1 MNKKVIIFGGS
12 SGLGLEIAKIFGLN
26 KNKIILI
33 SSDEKKLILA
43 NKELNNL
50 NISSD
55 YFKCD
60 LSLFNEVDSV
70 CKYIKEISS
79 SIELIIFSSAKG
91 YFGKFSDLNILEIE
105 NNFKINALSF
115 IKILNKSI
123 KYNNNI
129 RYIYISSY
137 ASKIPIHNMSIYS
150 SSKIIIDKIFEG
162 LKLEY
167 ENGKFLTVY
176 PGPMNTDFDKNALIE
191 NNIKFRKAKKKISPN
206 LIATKIYK
214 CYMKRKETLEI
225 NSSLINLIF
234 IFKILF

>member
-91 YFGKFSDLNILEIE
+91 YFGKFS
-105 NNFKINALSF
+105 
-115 IKILNKSI
+115 
-123 KYNNNI
+123 
-129 RYIYISSY
+129 
-137 ASKIPIHNMSIYS
+137 
-150 SSKIIIDKIFEG
+150 
-162 LKLEY
+162 
-167 ENGKFLTVY
+167 T
-176 PGPMNTDFDKNALIE
+176 
-191 NNIKFRKAKKKISPN
+191 
-206 LIATKIYK
+206 
-214 CYMKRKETLEI
+214 
-225 NSSLINLIF
+225 LIF
-234 IFKILF
+234 